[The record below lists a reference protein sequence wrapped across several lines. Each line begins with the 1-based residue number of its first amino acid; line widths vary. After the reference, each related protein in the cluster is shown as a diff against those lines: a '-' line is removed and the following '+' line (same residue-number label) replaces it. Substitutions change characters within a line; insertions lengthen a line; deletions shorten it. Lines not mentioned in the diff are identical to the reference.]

1 VRETTVARNYAEV
14 LFEIGEKH
22 DLHDNFVAS
31 FNALEAA
38 AGADRRIRQFLDSP
52 KIDTDAKK
60 QALRKALGKTANPLF
75 INFLLVV
82 LQKRRQRLLFD
93 IAAEYRALVDEKLG
107 RAHVQVTLAHEPD
120 AKAQADITRQLS
132 RVLGRDV
139 IPHVTINREILGGI
153 IVRYGDRVLDGSLR
167 RRLVSLRHRLLEAE
181 LPATK

>member
-1 VRETTVARNYAEV
+1 MRDTTVARNYAEV

-22 DLHDNFVAS
+22 KLLDSFVAS

-38 AGADRRIRQFLDSP
+38 AGADRRIRQFLESP
-52 KIDTDAKK
+52 QIETDAKK
-60 QALRKALGKTANPLF
+60 QALRKALGSAASPLF

-82 LQKRRQRLLFD
+82 LDKRRQRLLFD
-93 IAAEYRALVDEKLG
+93 IGAEYRALVDERMG

-120 AKAQADITRQLS
+120 AKAQAEIKRQLS

-139 IPHVTINREILGGI
+139 IPHVSINREILGGI

-167 RRLVSLRHRLLEAE
+167 RRLVSLRNRLLEAE